1 MSLDLEIYAPI
12 NVPINWQS
20 EQIIDNEQRFSL
32 LKKYFSKIDTLEI
45 KPNTW
50 PMGYGSLEHDNLSI
64 LYQPAAI
71 FDIASFTTELDVSHA
86 SLYVYDS
93 CLAILHLRL
102 TVDTDITNIDDLV
115 ISKRVEALST
125 KYLSPILTLL
135 YGLKTEAPMIQP
147 SAYKF
152 FNNDIN
158 QLTNAKP
165 LWIARMAT
173 QADNLT
179 SEHYLN
185 WLKNIDAKSE
195 FLHLGS
201 GNSLL
206 TKAQYFSDV
215 HRIMVMSQFH
225 AALMN
230 RIEDLL
236 KDNLKKLNCNYYD
249 TKAISSLSSSV
260 ASQQYRNDHI
270 EYINIQVS
278 AAEAGVQGKRRE
290 LLQQFNQAWGFNQQR
305 ERVSKL
311 TSLTQGRLD
320 RLSQDKL
327 RQQNKVIQT
336 LLTFLGSL
344 GLISLV
350 IDLISMESNTN
361 HDNTLGVLDII
372 ELAAT
377 ENILSFTI
385 IFVILITLYF
395 YKNHE

>member
-1 MSLDLEIYAPI
+1 MSLNLDVYAPI

-20 EQIIDNEQRFSL
+20 EQVIDNEQRFSL
-32 LKKYFSKIDTLEI
+32 LKKYFSKIDCLEI
-45 KPNTW
+45 KPNVW

-71 FDIASFTTELDVSHA
+71 FDIAGFTSELDVSHA
-86 SLYVYDS
+86 NLYVYDS
-93 CLAILHLRL
+93 CLAVLHLRL
-102 TVDTDITNIDDLV
+102 VVDADITNIDDLV
-115 ISKRVEALST
+115 ISKRVDVLSA
-125 KYLSPILTLL
+125 KYLSPILKLL
-135 YGLKTEAPMIQP
+135 YTLKTEAPMIQP

-152 FNNDIN
+152 FNSDIEE
-158 QLTNAKP
+158 LTNAKP
-165 LWIARMAT
+165 LWIARMLT
-173 QADNLT
+173 QSDNL
-179 SEHYLN
+179 SPDHYLG
-185 WLKNIDAKSE
+185 WLKSVDAKSE
-195 FLHLGS
+195 FLYLGS

-225 AALMN
+225 AALMA

-236 KDNLKKLNCNYYD
+236 KDNLKRLNCNYYD
-249 TKAISSLSSSV
+249 TKALTSLSSSV

-290 LLQQFNQAWGFNQQR
+290 LLQQFSQAWGFNQQR

-336 LLTFLGSL
+336 LLAFLGSL

-385 IFVILITLYF
+385 VFVILITFYF

>member
-1 MSLDLEIYAPI
+1 MSLNLEIYAPI

-20 EQIIDNEQRFSL
+20 EQVIDNEQRFLL
-32 LKKYFSKIDTLEI
+32 LKKYFSKIDALEI
-45 KPNTW
+45 KPNNW

-71 FDIASFTTELDVSHA
+71 FDIAGFTTEPDVSHA

-102 TVDTDITNIDDLV
+102 AVDADVTNIDDLV
-115 ISKRVEALST
+115 ISKRVEALSA
-125 KYLSPILTLL
+125 KYLSPILKLL
-135 YGLKTEAPMIQP
+135 YALKTEAPMIQP
-147 SAYKF
+147 NAYKF
-152 FNNDIN
+152 FNSDIDE
-158 QLTNAKP
+158 LTNAKP
-165 LWIARMAT
+165 LWIARMAI
-173 QADNLT
+173 QADSLT
-179 SEHYLN
+179 SEHYLD
-185 WLKNIDAKSE
+185 WLKNIDAESE

-225 AALMN
+225 AALMG
-230 RIEDLL
+230 RVEDLL

-249 TKAISSLSSSV
+249 SKTLTSLSSSV

-290 LLQQFNQAWGFNQQR
+290 LLQQFSQAWGFNQQR

-350 IDLISMESNTN
+350 IDLISIESNTN
-361 HDNTLGVLDII
+361 HDNTFGVLDII